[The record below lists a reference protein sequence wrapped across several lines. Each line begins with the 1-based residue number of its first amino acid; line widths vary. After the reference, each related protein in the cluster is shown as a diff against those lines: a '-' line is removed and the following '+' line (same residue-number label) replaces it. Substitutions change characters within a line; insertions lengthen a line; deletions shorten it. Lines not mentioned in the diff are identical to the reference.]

1 MNDNVYDVKKEQNKK
16 TWQKRGTRIL
26 GWGVGILLAVFV
38 IQFSLKVWI
47 DLIEVSEIGQQF
59 QAVYMKD
66 TLVKLSLTVAGFL
79 ITFALIFLSL
89 LWVRNNMRK
98 VSPDLS
104 WLKKM
109 SPVILLSLVVSML
122 AGNVLREEMYQKFLF
137 FMNGTDFGMADPI
150 FSQDVGYYVFLRP
163 FLLSVVDSL
172 MGIWVTMTVIVLALY
187 CVLYLG
193 KNLGD
198 WHLGKLRSERGI
210 IAHNLVNF
218 LGILVL
224 KCVGCR
230 FSAEGLLFKSGG
242 RTEGAGFVDVNIW
255 MHYYEIMPFVL
266 LALVVLALIFIWR
279 RKYKPSVITIAVFPA
294 IFLVVCLVAAGVQT
308 LYVQPNEINL
318 EEPYVSHNI
327 DMTRKALN
335 LDTVEERSFEVK
347 NDLTAADI
355 EKNAATVDNI
365 RVLDLY
371 ATEQVSTQIQSIRNY
386 YQFTDT
392 DLAVYDI
399 NGQPT
404 EVFTSARELDPAYF
418 DNTQSSYINSHYRY
432 THGMGMVMGPVNQV
446 TAEGQP
452 DYVIK
457 DVPPKSNDGA
467 PKITEP
473 RIYYGEK
480 TDTYSVVKLNGMKEL
495 DYSEG
500 QTDYEYVY
508 EGTGGVPMSFLNR
521 LVYAFRFGDFK
532 LLISNLIQSDSRL
545 LVNRQVVERVEKILP
560 EGIVADP
567 NAYLVIDDEGKLMWI
582 VDLYTGSMEFPYAE
596 TFTMTL
602 GDEGTENEKS
612 FGVKYVR
619 NPAKAVVDA
628 YNGTVKLY
636 VTDETEPILKTY
648 QKIYPSLFET
658 EEMPQD
664 LYEHIRYPEPLFNVQ
679 SEAFEMYHMTNA
691 VAFLNKSDAWQ
702 IAKERDG
709 GEVTQVEGYYNLMKL
724 PGSEEEEELII
735 MLPYTMA
742 NKENMVGWLGAHAGP
757 KDYGKLVLYSFPMGR
772 NIYGTLQ
779 IENRIEADA
788 EISRETTLWGQNGS
802 KVVRGN
808 MLVVPIEESLLYVE
822 PVYIQATSDTAVP
835 ELKRVIV
842 AYEDKIVMQNT
853 LREALQVI
861 FGENVT
867 AKVPSETVQSVE
879 ELINEAVSRFN
890 AVKETAGEDW
900 EAFGQNMQALE
911 DTLNRLSEEQAP
923 EDTET
928 EIKVQE

>member
-1 MNDNVYDVKKEQNKK
+1 MNERVYDVKKEQSKKAWNK
-16 TWQKRGTRIL
+16 RLTRIL
-26 GWGVGILLAVFV
+26 AWGVGILLAVFV

-59 QAVYMKD
+59 RAVYMKD
-66 TLVKLSLTVAGFL
+66 TLTKLALTVAGFL
-79 ITFALIFLSL
+79 ITFVLIFLSL
-89 LWVRNNMRK
+89 LWVRSNMRK
-98 VSPDLS
+98 ISPSLS
-104 WLKKM
+104 ILKKR
-109 SPVILLSLVVSML
+109 SPVVLLSLVVSML

-137 FMNGTDFGMADPI
+137 FMNGTEFGMADPI
-150 FSQDVGYYVFLRP
+150 FSQDVGYYVFIRP

-172 MGIWVTMTVIVLALY
+172 MGLWVTMTIIVLALY
-187 CVLYLG
+187 AVLYLG
-193 KNLGD
+193 RNLGD
-198 WHLGKLRSERGI
+198 WHLGKLRSETGI

-224 KCVGCR
+224 KCLGCR
-230 FSAEGLLFKSGG
+230 FSAEGLLFKGGG

-255 MHYYEIMPFVL
+255 MHYYNIIPFVL

-279 RKYKPSVITIAVFPA
+279 KKYKLSAIAIAVFPA
-294 IFLVVCLVAAGVQT
+294 IFLTVSLVAGGVQL

-335 LDTVEERSFEVK
+335 LDRVEEHSFEVK

-355 EKNAATVDNI
+355 EENAPTVDNI

-404 EVFTSARELDPAYF
+404 EVFLSARELDSEYF
-418 DNTQSSYINSHYRY
+418 ENTQSSYINSHYRY
-432 THGMGMVMGPVNQV
+432 THGMGLVMGPVNQA

-452 DYVIK
+452 DYMIK
-457 DVPPKSNDGA
+457 DVPPKSLSGA
-467 PKITEP
+467 PEITEP

-480 TDTYSVVKLNGMKEL
+480 TDTYSVVKLNDMKEL

-521 LVYAFRFGDFK
+521 LVYAFRYGDFK

-545 LVNRQVVERVEKILP
+545 LMNRQVVERVEKILP
-560 EGIVADP
+560 EGLLADP
-567 NAYLVIDDEGKLMWI
+567 DAYLVISDEGRLMWV
-582 VDLYTGSMEFPYAE
+582 VDLYTSSIEFPYAQ
-596 TFTMTL
+596 TSTMAL
-602 GDEGTENEKS
+602 GDEETDPEHAKS

-628 YNGTVKLY
+628 YHGTVKLY
-636 VTDETEPILKTY
+636 ITDETEPMISTY
-648 QKIYPSLFET
+648 QRIYPSLFEE
-658 EEMPQD
+658 EEMPRD
-664 LYEHIRYPEPLFNVQ
+664 IYEHIRYPEALFNVQ
-679 SEAFEMYHMTNA
+679 SEAFEMYHMTSA

-709 GEVTQVEGYYNLMKL
+709 GEVTQVEGYYNLMRL
-724 PGSEEEEELII
+724 PGSREEEELMI

-742 NKENMVGWLGAHAGP
+742 NKDNMVGWLGAHAGP
-757 KDYGKLVLYSFPMGR
+757 EDYGKLVLYTFPMGR

-808 MLVVPIEESLLYVE
+808 MLVVPVDESLLYVE

-842 AYEDKIVMQNT
+842 AYDDKIVMQNT
-853 LREALQVI
+853 LREALQAI
-861 FGENVT
+861 FGDAVT
-867 AKVPSETVQSVE
+867 AKVPNETVQTVE
-879 ELINEAVSRFN
+879 DMIGEAVTHFN
-890 AVKETAGEDW
+890 AVKEAAGEDW
-900 EAFGQNMQALE
+900 EAFGRNMQALE
-911 DTLNRLSEEQAP
+911 DTLNRLSGEQGA
-923 EDTET
+923 EGSEATL
-928 EIKVQE
+928 QE